1 MGVIAVAQ
9 DCCQAGLQSNTEQW
23 GSYFASTSAAVLW
36 CYITAHLNEEQFSI
50 GVIAIAQACCEPAL
64 QRSTEQQ
71 GSCFALTSPAVHWY
85 FITA

>member
-50 GVIAIAQACCEPAL
+50 GVIAIAQACCEPVL
-64 QRSTEQQ
+64 
-71 GSCFALTSPAVHWY
+71 
-85 FITA
+85 